1 MKIQIIADSC
11 CDVTQELRDKTNV
24 EIASLHIIVDGH
36 KEYID
41 DDSLDIPM
49 LLDEIHKSPAP
60 LKTAAPSPEAYAELM
75 RASEACVVV
84 TLSAKLSGSY
94 NAAMAGK
101 EMVLEENPD
110 KKIAVFD
117 SKSAAAAEVL
127 MVLKLQE
134 MIDEGMTF
142 EEICET
148 FPDYIDKT
156 RTLFVLE
163 DLTTL
168 IKNGRIPKMVG
179 MLATILMFRPIMG
192 ENGEGEIIQLEKVRG
207 TQKALKRL
215 VETVAEKTKDIT
227 DKTLVLAISHCN
239 CPERAIQVK
248 DDILA
253 SCAAIK
259 EVIIQPTRG
268 ISTTYANNGGIILAY
283 S

>member
-49 LLDEIHKSPAP
+49 LLDAIHKSPSP

-84 TLSAKLSGSY
+84 TLSDKLSGSY

-101 EMVLEENPD
+101 DMVLEEYPD
-110 KKIAVFD
+110 KKIAVFN

-142 EEICET
+142 EEICEA
-148 FPDYIDKT
+148 FPAYIDKT

-215 VETVAEKTKDIT
+215 VETVAEKTKDIA

-239 CPERAIQVK
+239 CPERALQVK

-253 SCAAIK
+253 SCSAIK

>member
-24 EIASLHIIVDGH
+24 KIASLHIIVDGH

-41 DDSLDIPM
+41 DDSLDISM
-49 LLDEIHKSPAP
+49 LLDAIHKSPAP

-94 NAAMAGK
+94 NAAMAGRD
-101 EMVLEENPD
+101 MVLEEYPD

-134 MIDEGMTF
+134 MIDEGMSF
-142 EEICET
+142 EEICEV
-148 FPDYIDKT
+148 FPAYVDKT

-192 ENGEGEIIQLEKVRG
+192 ENGEGEIIQLKKVRG

-215 VETVAEKTKDIT
+215 VETVAEKTKDIA

-253 SCAAIK
+253 SCSAIK